1 MKDQNEEKIENHIR
15 SGINKL
21 FVNDEDNLWD
31 KPVEKA
37 NASDWFLDSGSS
49 KYKKSKI
56 IRFITLAAACLIIC
70 VSTIFLYKNI
80 PSASV
85 YLDVN
90 PSITLKVNYRNK
102 VTQAIA
108 CNYDAEKILK
118 DMDLKGT
125 DMDVAIYAIIGSM
138 VKDGYLTK
146 AKDSVLVSVYSAD
159 SNRADELKIAV
170 TDIVSK
176 DLNDILEAGEVLS
189 YQLDKDDVEDDDD
202 DSTPGKSAFIDDLKQ
217 RYPQLSD
224 KNLDSMTIDEII
236 SLLAENKLDY
246 SDYIDDL
253 EDDDKDD
260 DDIDDD
266 DDEDLDDLDD
276 DMDND

>member
-1 MKDQNEEKIENHIR
+1 MKNPNEEKIENHIR

-21 FVNDEDNLWD
+21 FVNDGDKLWE

-37 NASDWFLDSGSS
+37 NASDWFLDSSS
-49 KYKKSKI
+49 SNYKKSKI
-56 IRFITLAAACLIIC
+56 IRFISLAAACLIIC

-102 VTQAIA
+102 VTKAIP
-108 CNYDAEKILK
+108 CNDDAEKILK

-146 AKDSVLVSVYSAD
+146 AQDSVLVSVYSAD

-170 TDIVSK
+170 TDIVSEN
-176 DLNDILEAGEVLS
+176 LRDILEAGEVLS
-189 YQLDKDDVEDDDD
+189 YQLDTDDVDDD
-202 DSTPGKSAFIDDLKQ
+202 DSTPGKSAFIDDLEQK
-217 RYPQLSD
+217 YPQLND

-236 SLLAENKLDY
+236 ALLAENKLDY
-246 SDYIDDL
+246 SDYIDDDD
-253 EDDDKDD
+253 EDDDKDNDDIDDDEDDDLD

-266 DDEDLDDLDD
+266 
-276 DMDND
+276 